1 MSTNQILVVDDE
13 VGIRELLFEILRD
26 EGYGVR
32 LAENAQTARSARK
45 EMRPDLVLLDIWMPD
60 TDGITLLKEWAG
72 SGQLTMPVVM
82 MSGHGTIDSAVEATR
97 IGAFDFLEK
106 PISLPKLLATVG
118 KALAGGRV
126 LPKTGLALVNL
137 GRARVVQELRQRL
150 EQVGRLHT
158 PVLLTG
164 EPGCGFEVCAR
175 HLHLPN
181 TPWVAPEDTEW
192 LATNPFEPLNEA
204 REGMLF
210 LQEVSELS
218 KAEQKGLA
226 QLVGKLD
233 KFNVRLVCAATAPL
247 PALVDDGRRAVHS
260 KPCADRRPRH
270 GAVHRPRGPAGRDDP
285 RSGDLWRARRI
296 RPGVVE
302 EQRAVGTPQRGQL
315 RARTAHGGMA
325 RHRDAVLQRQREP
338 ARGAPG
344 RAREELPPRGED
356 RRARALDE
364 VEAQDLGLGA
374 HQQRRAVGRECLARE
389 QVVRVAVQHPPAG
402 RRVVDREVAPGERD
416 PRAVAR
422 PRRLFARPDR
432 LRQAGDLT
440 AVRRPQDQPRGGVLE
455 RATARADRD
464 GRPDRLLRDRAVG
477 QRYPRQGVAAPHD
490 QARAVVAP
498 ALEARG
504 VVGDDRARAGRG
516 VEYPDLGR
524 RGGGEQQQR

>member
-181 TPWVAPEDTEW
+181 TPWVAPEETEW

-247 PALVDDGRRAVHS
+247 PALVDDGHFDAALYNQLSGLTIRVPS
-260 KPCADRRPRH
+260 LADHPEDIPDIATTLLTQLVDANEVPLRTITVSALNVMRNLDWPGNLPVVQNVVKTLALTALTPEI
-270 GAVHRPRGPAGRDDP
+270 GAEDVNR
-285 RSGDLWRARRI
+285 
-296 RPGVVE
+296 V
-302 EQRAVGTPQRGQL
+302 
-315 RARTAHGGMA
+315 
-325 RHRDAVLQRQREP
+325 
-338 ARGAPG
+338 
-344 RAREELPPRGED
+344 AREFNLGPREQPTTEVGVSLDLPLRD
-356 RRARALDE
+356 
-364 VEAQDLGLGA
+364 
-374 HQQRRAVGRECLARE
+374 ARE
-389 QVVRVAVQHPPAG
+389 QFEKQYFLHHIRREEGNMSRVAD
-402 RRVVDREVAPGERD
+402 RVG
-416 PRAVAR
+416 
-422 PRRLFARPDR
+422 
-432 LRQAGDLT
+432 
-440 AVRRPQDQPRGGVLE
+440 LE
-455 RATARADRD
+455 RTHLYRKLKQLGIRPSGKGEDAT
-464 GRPDRLLRDRAVG
+464 GS
-477 QRYPRQGVAAPHD
+477 
-490 QARAVVAP
+490 
-498 ALEARG
+498 
-504 VVGDDRARAGRG
+504 
-516 VEYPDLGR
+516 
-524 RGGGEQQQR
+524 